1 MVSPT
6 LPVTVRVSSLTPYA
20 AAHNAMSARRTA
32 QTACQP
38 NRGFAASPPALHDAQ
53 TVVAA
58 NATRV
63 TGTVIHHVP
72 SMTYSNP
79 YK

>member
-20 AAHNAMSARRTA
+20 TVHNAIIARRTA
-32 QTACQP
+32 QTTCQP
-38 NRGFAASPPALHDAQ
+38 TRSFATLPPALHDTQ

-63 TGTVIHHVP
+63 TVTVVHHVP